1 MKFIQATRHAR
12 RVYVGGLPPTANEQV
27 LGFNRPS
34 LLSVFLTIV
43 VMTFD
48 LIYYF
53 LAAGFSIIVTT
64 A

>member
-1 MKFIQATRHAR
+1 
-12 RVYVGGLPPTANEQV
+12 VYVGGLPPTANEQV

-34 LLSVFLTIV
+34 LLSVFLTIGI
-43 VMTFD
+43 MTFD

-64 A
+64 V